1 MEKKAFIEA
10 LTALTEQEDV
20 INAGREVN
28 ELRSQFEDYLLEETR
43 KYQVAQ
49 LEAQEKEEAFEEE
62 DWMTPLKEEFYTI
75 YIPFKEKRKALIETK
90 KEAENENLKKK
101 KALISKL
108 KTVIAEEE
116 NIGAAFS
123 AHKDINA
130 EWKEIGDI
138 PRDKRHDIQQEYSR
152 LLEEFFYNMNIYKEI
167 KDYDFKKNYDAKKS
181 VVESLK
187 DLLAIENIKEVEST
201 LKQLQ
206 NEWEDIGPTKKE
218 LWEELKEEYWTSVKS
233 LYDRIR
239 KHYDERREQMKE
251 NIALKKAIIEKAQE
265 LVAKSRESVKDWN
278 SHTKEILELQ
288 KEWKTIGFGPKS
300 ENKAV
305 WKEFRGIC
313 DQFFEEKSEFFKE
326 AQSEFNEVAEKKQA
340 LIDQV
345 EQLKTDTNWGDTTK
359 KIIDIQK
366 RWKRMG
372 NAGQKNEQRL
382 WKTFRAACDFFFEA
396 KKKHYESLE
405 KEFEENLEKKKEL
418 IKSIEAYKL
427 PDDKKEAIEGLNNF
441 SKSFAEIG
449 FVPAK
454 QKDEIYKAYK
464 SALDKHYGNLDIKG
478 EEKTKVMF
486 EARLNTI
493 KGSGNSAALFAKEK
507 EAIRSDIE
515 KIKQEIIQFENN
527 LGFFTNSKGANALKD
542 QVEANIA
549 KEKKKI
555 EALKTKL
562 KMIPNE

>member
-49 LEAQEKEEAFEEE
+49 IEAQEKEEAFEEE

-116 NIGAAFS
+116 NIGAAFG

-265 LVAKSRESVKDWN
+265 LVAKPRESVKDWN
-278 SHTKEILELQ
+278 SHTKEILEFQ

-486 EARLNTI
+486 EARLNSI

-527 LGFFTNSKGANALKD
+527 LGFFANSKGANALKD

-549 KEKKKI
+549 KEKEKI

>member
-49 LEAQEKEEAFEEE
+49 LKAQENEEAFEEE
-62 DWMTPLKEEFYTI
+62 DWMTPLKEEFYAV
-75 YIPFKEKRKALIETK
+75 YIPFKEKRKELIEAK
-90 KEAENENLKKK
+90 KETENENLKKK

-116 NIGAAFS
+116 NIGAAFG
-123 AHKDINA
+123 AHKEINV
-130 EWKEIGDI
+130 EWKEVGDI
-138 PRDKRHDIQQEYSR
+138 PRDKRHDVQQEYSR

-167 KDYDFKKNYDAKKS
+167 KDYDFKKNYDAKKA
-181 VVESLK
+181 VVDSLK
-187 DLLAIENIKEVEST
+187 GLLAIENIKEVEST

-218 LWEELKEEYWTSVKS
+218 LWEELKDEYWTAVKS

-239 KHYDERREQMKE
+239 KHYDERRELMKE
-251 NIALKKAIIEKAQE
+251 NILLKKSIIEKAQE
-265 LVAKSRESVKDWN
+265 LVEKPRETVKDWN
-278 SHTKEILELQ
+278 ASTKEILAFQ

-326 AQSEFNEVAEKKQA
+326 AQSEFDEVAEKKQS

-366 RWKRMG
+366 RWKRLG

-382 WKTFRAACDFFFEA
+382 WKTFRTACDFFFDA
-396 KKKHYESLE
+396 KKKHFESLE
-405 KEFEENLEKKKEL
+405 KEFDENLEKKKEL
-418 IKSIEAYKL
+418 IKTIEAFKL
-427 PDDKKEAIEGLNNF
+427 PSDKKEAIEALNNF

-454 QKDEIYKAYK
+454 QKDEVYKAYK
-464 SALDKHYGNLDIKG
+464 TALDKHYGNLDIKG

-507 EAIRSDIE
+507 EAIRNDIE

-527 LGFFTNSKGANALKD
+527 LGFFANSKGANALKD

-549 KEKKKI
+549 KEKEKI

>member
-20 INAGREVN
+20 INAGREIN

-62 DWMTPLKEEFYTI
+62 DWMTPLKEEFYAV
-75 YIPFKEKRKALIETK
+75 YLPFKEKRKGLIEAK

-116 NIGAAFS
+116 NIGAAFG
-123 AHKDINA
+123 AHKEINV
-130 EWKEIGDI
+130 EWKEVGDI
-138 PRDKRHDIQQEYSR
+138 PRDKRHDVQQEYSR

-167 KDYDFKKNYDAKKS
+167 KDYDFKKNYDAKKA

-187 DLLAIENIKEVEST
+187 KLLAIENLKEVEST

-218 LWEELKEEYWTSVKS
+218 LWEELKEEYWTTVKS

-251 NIALKKAIIEKAQE
+251 NIVLKNAIIEKAKE
-265 LVAKSRESVKDWN
+265 LVDKPRETVKDWN
-278 SHTKEILELQ
+278 AHTKEVLELQ

-326 AQSEFNEVAEKKQA
+326 AQSEFDEVADKKQA

-345 EQLKTDTNWGDTTK
+345 DQLKSDTNWGDTPK

-366 RWKRMG
+366 RWKRLG

-382 WKTFRAACDFFFEA
+382 WKTFRAACDFFFDA
-396 KKKHYESLE
+396 KKKHFESLE
-405 KEFEENLEKKKEL
+405 KEFEENLEEKKEL
-418 IKSIEAYKL
+418 IKTIEAYKL
-427 PDDKKEAIEGLNNF
+427 PSDKKEALEALTNF
-441 SKSFAEIG
+441 AKAFAEIG

-454 QKDEIYKAYK
+454 QKDEVYKAYK
-464 SALDKHYGNLDIKG
+464 SILDKHYGNLDIKG

-493 KGSGNSAALFAKEK
+493 KGSGNSATLFAKEK
-507 EAIRSDIE
+507 EALRNDIE

-527 LGFFTNSKGANALKD
+527 LGFFANSKGANALRD
-542 QVEANIA
+542 QVEANIL
-549 KEKKKI
+549 KEKEKI
-555 EALKTKL
+555 EALKIKL

>member
-345 EQLKTDTNWGDTTK
+345 EQLKTDTNWGGTTK

-527 LGFFTNSKGANALKD
+527 LGFFANSKGANALKD